1 MFAAEWGTGQVF
13 WSMLYFFLFV
23 IWFWLLIVI
32 FSDIFKSPD
41 LSGGAKAV
49 WSIFVIVLPLLGVFV
64 YLIARGRK
72 MSEHAM
78 DEAKLRDDMVRAYM
92 RDVTANT
99 DGDSL
104 SKLASLK
111 SQGIIDD
118 AEYERLRAKVA
129 GAPTA

>member
-49 WSIFVIVLPLLGVFV
+49 WSIFVIVLPFLGVFV